1 MKNTISLV
9 FLLLTSGLTFTSLEG
24 CSTRRMPARFTWVGK
39 PAKNLVYRNGPPTIT
54 RSDDN
59 GGQIFIYTQN
69 QTVSTQYGAQQLR
82 KSTLYYVNPYGII
95 YHILVQNI

>member
-9 FLLLTSGLTFTSLEG
+9 LLLLTLGLTVTSFEG
-24 CSTRRMPARFTWVGK
+24 CTTRRAPARFTWVGK
-39 PAKNLVYRNGPPTIT
+39 PAKNLVYHNGPPTTT

-69 QTVSTQYGAQQLR
+69 QTVSTQYGAQQSR

-95 YHILVQNI
+95 YHILIQNL